1 MRGRRD
7 RGAAVVWAI
16 ALCGALLLMSYGV
29 LVVVAAGAAR
39 QRAAGAADLAALAA
53 AGPGGC
59 AVAEGIAHANGASL
73 VSCRLVDGDALVVV
87 RVPVGIAAPT
97 GESLSAEAT
106 ARAGPP

>member
-1 MRGRRD
+1 M
-7 RGAAVVWAI
+7 VWAV

-39 QRAAGAADLAALAA
+39 QKAAGAADLAALAA

-59 AVAEGIAHANGASL
+59 AAADGIARANGAML
-73 VSCRLVDGDALVVV
+73 VACRLADGDAVVVV

-97 GESLSAEAT
+97 GEALSAEAT